1 MKDTSKLS
9 KIYVTELGYIMAK
22 IYYPKKRISINY
34 KIGNVEELLESKK
47 LDVSLSEFGKK
58 LVYLQNNK

>member
-1 MKDTSKLS
+1 LKNTSKLS

-34 KIGNVEELLESKK
+34 KIGNVEELLENKK
-47 LDVSLSEFGKK
+47 LDGYF
-58 LVYLQNNK
+58 

>member
-34 KIGNVEELLESKK
+34 KIGNIEELLESKK
-47 LDVSLSEFGKK
+47 IDVSLSEFGKK
-58 LVYLQNNK
+58 LVYLHNNK

>member
-1 MKDTSKLS
+1 MKNNSKLS

-47 LDVSLSEFGKK
+47 IDVSLTKFGKN
-58 LVYLQNNK
+58 LLYLQDNK